1 MVDLATKARV
11 VKRGAGWVIYQEGD
25 SVWIKFNH
33 RPDGETLTKL
43 RSVAVWHSHEKA
55 WRAHPDDLASLRDIG
70 GKAETWES
78 VGEDPPC
85 WLDDADY
92 PIFH

>member
-1 MVDLATKARV
+1 MERDRDKKLIKC
-11 VKRGAGWVIYQEGD
+11 GEGWVIYTTPGAA
-25 SVWIKFNH
+25 WIKFNH
-33 RPDGETLTKL
+33 KPDGETLAKL
-43 RSVAVWHSHEKA
+43 RRVAVWHSDEKA
-55 WRAHPDDLASLRDIG
+55 WRAHPDEIDTLSDIG

-78 VGEDPPC
+78 VGEDPPH